1 MATIEL
7 VNFLLESAEK
17 LLNKAESALPVKAVK
32 MLDEAEELLELAS
45 RILFRQKI
53 DVDPNQEAA

>member
-1 MATIEL
+1 MPTIEL
-7 VNFLLESAEK
+7 VNFLLESAEN
-17 LLNKAESALPVKAVK
+17 LLNKAESAFPDTAVK

-53 DVDPNQEAA
+53 DVDPN